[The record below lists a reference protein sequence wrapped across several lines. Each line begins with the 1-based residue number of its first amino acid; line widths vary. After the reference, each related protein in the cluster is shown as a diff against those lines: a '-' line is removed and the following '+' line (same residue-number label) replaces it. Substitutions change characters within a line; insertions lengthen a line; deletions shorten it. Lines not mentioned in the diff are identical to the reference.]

1 VHRADDVDQSIRFSS
16 LSGALFA
23 DAENRG
29 RVLQRYVISRI
40 LRNNWQVAKS
50 KRETVE
56 GWEAIGLD
64 LNSEQMT
71 IGKRELL
78 RTLKANKFVLLTID
92 TAIVLGVVPLS
103 PWYF

>member
-1 VHRADDVDQSIRFSS
+1 
-16 LSGALFA
+16 
-23 DAENRG
+23 
-29 RVLQRYVISRI
+29 
-40 LRNNWQVAKS
+40 VAKS

>member
-1 VHRADDVDQSIRFSS
+1 VNILFWDSRDYREPRYPEIESHRVDDVDQSIRFSS

-50 KRETVE
+50 KRETVG
-56 GWEAIGLD
+56 GWEATGLD

-71 IGKRELL
+71 IGKRGL
-78 RTLKANKFVLLTID
+78 
-92 TAIVLGVVPLS
+92 AIARIKS
-103 PWYF
+103 Q